1 MEVNPIQLIPCKIQ
15 IRQIKNKL
23 KIKNSD
29 FNLIY
34 FFYTNFK
41 KFNQIPIQ
49 KVISKNLLYKK

>member
-1 MEVNPIQLIPCKIQ
+1 MEINPIQLIPCKIQ

-34 FFYTNFK
+34 FFYANFK